1 MSAIDRSLRVI
12 AIDDD
17 PFELKLITHQLSRL
31 GQDDVAVFTDP
42 VEALDQ
48 IDKAGVDAFDL
59 IFCDLQ
65 MPGID
70 GVAFQRRLVRS
81 HFAGQ
86 LVLFSGED
94 DRTVQAAANLARR
107 QNLRLLGILKKP
119 INIDALRK
127 ILVAAAPVADIA
139 AKPNQKMYSP
149 EELRRAIEQGELVS
163 YFQPKVLLSDGRPIE
178 AECLVRWQHPIDGM
192 IFPNQF
198 IPVAEE
204 NGLIDALTQTVL
216 TAALLQSAKWRKSGL
231 SMRVAVNIS
240 MDSLC
245 TLDFPEQVM
254 AALEA
259 AKMPAESLILEVTES
274 RLMQDPVAVL
284 DILTRLR
291 LRRVRLSIDDFGMG
305 HSSLAQL
312 RDLPFD
318 ELKIDRSFVH
328 GAHANPQKRAI
339 LQASI
344 DMGRQLGMQTIA
356 EGVED
361 IEDWKVLKELGCD
374 LAQGYFCAR
383 PMPGDMI
390 PRWIEEWRHR
400 YPEIE
405 RSNALLS

>member
-1 MSAIDRSLRVI
+1 MPTIDRQLRI
-12 AIDDD
+12 MAIDDD
-17 PFELKLITHQLSRL
+17 PFELKLMTHQLSML
-31 GQDDVAVFTDP
+31 GQDDVVVFSDP
-42 VEALDQ
+42 VAALDR
-48 IDKAGVDAFDL
+48 IEEVGEDAFEL
-59 IFCDLQ
+59 VFCDLQ

-70 GVAFQRRLVRS
+70 GITFQRRLVRS
-81 HFAGQ
+81 HFGGQ

-119 INIDALRK
+119 IDLKALGD
-127 ILVAAAPVADIA
+127 ILVAAAPA
-139 AKPNQKMYSP
+139 AGTDARPSRKRYSH
-149 EELRRAIEQGELVS
+149 EELRRAIDQKELIN
-163 YFQPKVLLSDGRPIE
+163 YYQPKVLIATGQPIE
-178 AECLVRWQHPIDGM
+178 VECLVRWQHPDDGLV
-192 IFPNQF
+192 FPDQF

-204 NGLIDALTQTVL
+204 HGLIDDLTQLVL
-216 TAALLQSAKWRKSGL
+216 TNALHQAAHWREHGL
-231 SMRVAVNIS
+231 SLRVAVNIS
-240 MDSLC
+240 MDNLGS
-245 TLDFPEQVM
+245 LDFPEQVM

-259 AKMPAESLILEVTES
+259 AGVPAESLILEVTES

-291 LRRVRLSIDDFGMG
+291 LRRVRLSIDDFGIG

-339 LQASI
+339 LHGSI

-361 IEDWKVLKELGCD
+361 IEDWRVLKDLGCD

-383 PMPGDMI
+383 PMPGEAM
-390 PRWIEEWRHR
+390 PAWVTEWKQRF
-400 YPEIE
+400 IVLE
-405 RSNALLS
+405 REGVLLS